1 VWSDGVSPDRSWSRA
16 SGCRAGGGAISAR
29 VVLGVVLGPVL
40 TLAAAG
46 LLVPSRSEAV
56 GARSAEGKPPRATAA
71 ESALRS
77 GRYEEAVRLA
87 SATTRR
93 APPDPG
99 LTIIAARAEMAL
111 GLYEAARARLEAA
124 ATETPDDLRLRHAL
138 CDLLAVLGDRE
149 AMKPLVDLTYDDWRS
164 GRVDRKKVDHLLAVA
179 AVVRIDDNWQ
189 DANDTLRD
197 AVRADPRDPR
207 PNILWGQVFLEKHAV
222 SEAETSFRSALA
234 VDPDNP
240 DAHVGLAMVHLQ
252 KHYDVA
258 AADREL
264 DTALRVNRR
273 HAGALAVRAEMALDG
288 EDLDTTASLV
298 AEIRRTNR
306 RDPGAAWLAAA
317 RARLLDDDAGYRRER
332 DAHAALHR
340 ADADFFASVA
350 DILIRHR
357 RTEDARA
364 TAEEGVT
371 ADPAHAR
378 CQSVLGTTLL
388 RLGDETA
395 GVEALRRAWKRDPYD
410 ARTYNLLE
418 LYDKVVPRTQTFT
431 TKHLAFRV
439 DPAARVAIEQVV
451 APFLEDTYARYVAK
465 YGFEPKG
472 PITFEL
478 YANPEHFAVR
488 TVGLPGIGVDA
499 VCFGRVITS
508 QSPTNGALN
517 WGMVLSHELAHV
529 FAIELSRSRVPRW
542 FTEGLSELETMRAR
556 PEWRRRAQRDLWGA
570 ANRGELPSLSSLSNA
585 FVRARNAEEATRA
598 YTEAAA
604 VLDYLDRRF
613 GFARLRD
620 ALVRFGRGERGLDVV
635 ATAMGVSAEALE
647 TGFRSDLVARGARF
661 DRQYLPAETL
671 RAGRPQ
677 LATPSAPASAT
688 ATATATATSTVGQA
702 DGEARIGLA
711 RLREGDPRGAARA
724 LEKARADPRSAK
736 RRATMFLAGELA
748 LALRNADDAREAF
761 SSLLARPADDG
772 ESPASSDGYDV
783 RVRLALAEI
792 HRHDLAA
799 AEDHLRRAIAFD
811 PDSAEATGLL
821 VELLGDPT
829 WHGSR
834 DDDRLSAIAAT
845 LRLEPLHA
853 LLAKELVYGL
863 GRRGRVAQLIEAA
876 PLAIFIDPGAP
887 ALHAALGRALATTG
901 RLAAAAAELTIALT
915 LGPPADDVDEIKR
928 LLAATNLRLRDSR
941 RPPAPPARP

>member
-1 VWSDGVSPDRSWSRA
+1 LVWFDGGSLHGLRSRSR
-16 SGCRAGGGAISAR
+16 GCRGGAGAVGR
-29 VVLGVVLGPVL
+29 CVVLGVVV
-40 TLAAAG
+40 TLAAAA
-46 LLVPSRSEAV
+46 LLAPSRAEAV
-56 GARSAEGKPPRATAA
+56 AAPRAARAEGKAPGVATAQT
-71 ESALRS
+71 ALRS
-77 GRYEEAVRLA
+77 GHYEEARRLA
-87 SATTRR
+87 TTAARR
-93 APPDPG
+93 SPDRG
-99 LTIIAARAEMAL
+99 MTVIAARAEMAL
-111 GLYEAARARLEAA
+111 GLYEDARARLETAVA
-124 ATETPDDLRLRHAL
+124 DAPDDLKLRHAL
-138 CDLLAVLGDRE
+138 CDLLAVMGDR
-149 AMKPLVDLTYDDWRS
+149 AALKPLVDLTYDDWS
-164 GRVDRKKVDHLLAVA
+164 AGRVDRKRVDHLLAVA
-179 AVVRIDDNWQ
+179 AVVRLDDNWQ
-189 DANDTLRD
+189 DANDTLRE

-222 SEAETSFRSALA
+222 SEAETSFRSALGL
-234 VDPDNP
+234 DPDNP
-240 DAHVGLAMVHLQ
+240 DAHVGLAMVLLQ

-258 AADREL
+258 AAEREL
-264 DTALRVNRR
+264 DAALRVNKR

-288 EDLDTTASLV
+288 EEMDATASLI

-364 TAEEGVT
+364 TAEEGVA

-388 RLGDETA
+388 RLGDESA

-418 LYDKVVPRTQTFT
+418 LYDKVVPRTQTFA
-431 TKHLAFRV
+431 TKHLAFRI
-439 DPAARVAIEQVV
+439 DPGARVVIEQVV
-451 APFLEDTYARYVAK
+451 APFLEETYARYVAK

-508 QSPTNGALN
+508 QSPTNAALN
-517 WGMVLSHELAHV
+517 WGMVLAHELAHV

-556 PEWRRRAQRDLWGA
+556 PEWRRRAERDLWGA
-570 ANRGELPSLSSLSNA
+570 ATRGELPSLSSLSNA
-585 FVRARNAEEATRA
+585 FVRAHNAEEATRA

-635 ATAMGVSAEALE
+635 ATAMGVSVEALE
-647 TGFRSDLVARGARF
+647 TGFRSDLAARGARF

-671 RAGRPQ
+671 RSSRP
-677 LATPSAPASAT
+677 AT
-688 ATATATATSTVGQA
+688 ATTPATTPTMPLPAAGQL
-702 DGEARIGLA
+702 DGEARIGLG
-711 RLREGDPRGAARA
+711 RLREGDTRGAARA
-724 LEKARADPRSAK
+724 LEKARADPRSAN
-736 RRATMFLAGELA
+736 RRATVFLAGELA
-748 LALRNADDAREAF
+748 LALRKADEARDAF
-761 SSLLARPADDG
+761 LNLLARPADEGDT
-772 ESPASSDGYDV
+772 PAGSDGYDV

-799 AEDHLRRAIAFD
+799 AEGHLRRAIAFD

-821 VELLGDPT
+821 VELLGDPA

-834 DDDRLSAIAAT
+834 DDDRLAAIAAT
-845 LRLEPLHA
+845 LRLEPMHA
-853 LLAKELVYGL
+853 NLAKELVFGL

-876 PLAIFIDPGAP
+876 PLAIFIDPGSP

-901 RLAAAAAELTIALT
+901 RLAAAAAELTTALA
-915 LGPPADDVDEIKR
+915 LGPPADDVDEIRR
-928 LLAATNLRLRDSR
+928 LLAATQLKLRDSR
-941 RPPAPPARP
+941 RPPEPPAPR